1 MTASAATPAD
11 SPLSGSARPAR
22 APAGAVRGRGAAA
35 NPRNRFERIDVDFE
49 PGESAAERGDVPP
62 TELFRDD
69 SKTVLSRND
78 SPDLGFEYSLN
89 PYRGCEHG
97 CIYCYARPTHE
108 YLGFSA
114 GLDFESRIL
123 VKERAP
129 ELLRAALLNPRWKPQ
144 VIVLSGVTDPYQPI
158 ERKLRITRRCLEV
171 LAEFRNPVAI
181 VTKNHLVTR
190 DIDLL
195 RELGRFGACGV
206 FLSITSVSPSL
217 SARMEPRASTPRR
230 RFDALR
236 ELSAAGI
243 PCGVMAA
250 PIVPGL
256 NDDQIPAILDAAAE
270 AGASRAGYILLRL
283 PHGLRKLF
291 SDWLA
296 THFPD
301 RRDRVLNRLR
311 EARGGDLNDPRF
323 HHRMKGGGEYAQQIG
338 RLFETSRRRA
348 GLDGGRGRGVGA
360 ESTAAFRRR
369 TDQRSLFDDPAGPE
383 ARP

>member
-1 MTASAATPAD
+1 MLGFSLVTTPPTTPRKGAPAS
-11 SPLSGSARPAR
+11 SARPAKS
-22 APAGAVRGRGAAA
+22 PAGSVRGRGAAA

-49 PGESAAERGDVPP
+49 PGESTAERGDVPP

-69 SKTVLSRND
+69 SKTVLSKND
-78 SPDLGFEYSLN
+78 SPDLGFQYSLN

-129 ELLRAALLNPRWKPQ
+129 ELLRRALENPRWTPQ
-144 VIVLSGVTDPYQPI
+144 VIMLSGVTDPYQPI
-158 ERKLRITRRCLEV
+158 ERRLRVTRRCLEI

-190 DIDLL
+190 DLDLL
-195 RELGRFGACGV
+195 LELNRFQACGV
-206 FLSITSVSPSL
+206 YLSITSVSPSL
-217 SARMEPRASTPRR
+217 SARMEPRASSPRR
-230 RFDALR
+230 RLQALR
-236 ELSAAGI
+236 ELSEAGI

-250 PIVPGL
+250 PIIPSL
-256 NDDQIPAILDAAAE
+256 NDDQIPAILEAAAE
-270 AGASRAGYILLRL
+270 AGATRAGYILVRL

-291 SDWLA
+291 ADWLG

-311 EARGGDLNDPRF
+311 EARDGDLNDPRF
-323 HHRMKGGGEYAQQIG
+323 HHRMKGGGEYAEQIG
-338 RLFETSRRRA
+338 RLFETVRRRV
-348 GLDGGRGRGVGA
+348 GLEGGRTGRTGSPSA
-360 ESTAAFRRR
+360 TAFRRR
-369 TDQRSLFDDPAGPE
+369 TAQRTLFHP
-383 ARP
+383 

>member
-1 MTASAATPAD
+1 MNVPDRSSD
-11 SPLSGSARPAR
+11 RR
-22 APAGAVRGRGAAA
+22 AKPSRKPSGAVRGRGAAA
-35 NPRNRFERIDVDFE
+35 NPRNRFERIDIDFE
-49 PGESAAERGDVPP
+49 PGESVAERGDTPP
-62 TELFRDD
+62 TELFRDH
-69 SKTVLSRND
+69 SKTILSRND

-129 ELLRAALLNPRWKPQ
+129 ELLRKALLNPRWKPQ

-158 ERKLRITRRCLEV
+158 ERRLRITRRCLEV

-181 VTKNHLVTR
+181 ITKSHLVTR
-190 DIDLL
+190 DLDLL
-195 RELGRFGACGV
+195 MELNRFQACGV
-206 FLSITSVSPSL
+206 YLSITSVSASL

-230 RFDALR
+230 RFEALR

-243 PCGVMAA
+243 PCGVMTA
-250 PIVPGL
+250 PIIPGL
-256 NDDQIPAILDAAAE
+256 NDDQIPAILEAAAE
-270 AGASRAGYILLRL
+270 AGASRAGYILVRL
-283 PHGLRKLF
+283 PHGLRELF

-296 THFPD
+296 THFPE

-311 EARGGDLNDPRF
+311 ETRDGNLNDPRF
-323 HHRMKGGGEYAQQIG
+323 HHRMKGGGEYAEQIG
-338 RLFETSRRRA
+338 RLFVTVRRRV
-348 GLDGGRGRGVGA
+348 GLGGGGNGRTA
-360 ESTAAFRRR
+360 SPSTAAFRRR
-369 TDQRSLFDDPAGPE
+369 TSQRSLFDKAAGPS
-383 ARP
+383 AHP

>member
-1 MTASAATPAD
+1 MDVSDRSSDRRTKPRKVPS
-11 SPLSGSARPAR
+11 
-22 APAGAVRGRGAAA
+22 GAVRGRGAAA
-35 NPRNRFERIDVDFE
+35 NPRNRFERIDIDFE
-49 PGESAAERGDVPP
+49 PGESVAERGDAPP
-62 TELFRDD
+62 TELFRDH
-69 SKTVLSRND
+69 SKTILSRND
-78 SPDLGFEYSLN
+78 SPDIGFEYSLN

-129 ELLRAALLNPRWKPQ
+129 ELLREALLSPRWKPQ

-181 VTKNHLVTR
+181 ITKNHLVTR
-190 DIDLL
+190 DLDLFV
-195 RELGRFGACGV
+195 ELNRFQACGV
-206 FLSITSVSPSL
+206 YLSITSVSASL

-243 PCGVMAA
+243 PCGVMTA
-250 PIVPGL
+250 PIIPGL
-256 NDDQIPAILDAAAE
+256 NDDQIPAILEAAAE
-270 AGASRAGYILLRL
+270 AGASRAGYILVRL
-283 PHGLRKLF
+283 PHGLRELF

-311 EARGGDLNDPRF
+311 EARDGNLNDPRF
-323 HHRMKGGGEYAQQIG
+323 HHRMKGGGEYAEQIG
-338 RLFETSRRRA
+338 RLFETVRRRV
-348 GLDGGRGRGVGA
+348 GLDGGGNGRTA
-360 ESTAAFRRR
+360 SPSTAAFRRR
-369 TDQRSLFDDPAGPE
+369 TDQRSLFDEAALPE
-383 ARP
+383 AHP

>member
-1 MTASAATPAD
+1 MKVPDSASDRQSQRPGR
-11 SPLSGSARPAR
+11 PSGS
-22 APAGAVRGRGAAA
+22 VRGRGAAA
-35 NPRNRFERIDVDFE
+35 NPRNRFERIDIDFE
-49 PGESAAERGDVPP
+49 PGESVAERGDAPP
-62 TELFRDD
+62 TELFRDH
-69 SKTVLSRND
+69 SKTILSRND
-78 SPDLGFEYSLN
+78 SPDIGFEYSLN

-129 ELLRAALLNPRWKPQ
+129 ELLRTALLSPRWKPQ

-171 LAEFRNPVAI
+171 LADFRNPVAI
-181 VTKNHLVTR
+181 ITKNHLVTR
-190 DIDLL
+190 DLDLL
-195 RELGRFGACGV
+195 MELNRFQACGV
-206 FLSITSVSPSL
+206 YLSITSVSASL

-230 RFDALR
+230 RFEALR

-250 PIVPGL
+250 PIIPGL
-256 NDDQIPAILDAAAE
+256 NDDQIPAILEAAAE
-270 AGASRAGYILLRL
+270 AGASRAGYILVRL
-283 PHGLRKLF
+283 PHGLRELF

-311 EARGGDLNDPRF
+311 EARDGNLNDPRF
-323 HHRMKGGGEYAQQIG
+323 HHRMKGGGKYAEQIG
-338 RLFETSRRRA
+338 RLFETVRRRV
-348 GLDGGRGRGVGA
+348 GLGGGGNGRTA
-360 ESTAAFRRR
+360 SPSTAAFRRR
-369 TDQRSLFDDPAGPE
+369 PDQRSLFDEAGAPE
-383 ARP
+383 AHP

>member
-1 MTASAATPAD
+1 MNVRDSASD
-11 SPLSGSARPAR
+11 RPSR
-22 APAGAVRGRGAAA
+22 PRKAPSGAVRGRGAAA
-35 NPRNRFERIDVDFE
+35 NPRNRFERIEIDFE
-49 PGESAAERGDVPP
+49 PGESVAERGDAPP
-62 TELFRDD
+62 TELFRDE
-69 SKTVLSRND
+69 SRTILSRND

-129 ELLRAALLNPRWKPQ
+129 DLLRKALLSPRWKPR

-181 VTKNHLVTR
+181 ITKNHLVTR
-190 DIDLL
+190 DLDLL
-195 RELGRFGACGV
+195 VELNRFQACGV
-206 FLSITSVSPSL
+206 YLSITSASASL

-230 RFDALR
+230 RFEALR

-250 PIVPGL
+250 PIIPGL
-256 NDDQIPAILDAAAE
+256 NDDQIPAILEAAAE
-270 AGASRAGYILLRL
+270 AGARRAGYILVRL
-283 PHGLRKLF
+283 PHGLRELF

-311 EARGGDLNDPRF
+311 EARDGNLNDPRF
-323 HHRMKGGGEYAQQIG
+323 HHRMKGGGEYAEQIG
-338 RLFETSRRRA
+338 RLFETVRRRV
-348 GLDGGRGRGVGA
+348 GLDGGGNGRTGSP
-360 ESTAAFRRR
+360 STAAFRRR
-369 TDQRSLFDDPAGPE
+369 TDQRSLFDEAAAPE
-383 ARP
+383 AHP

>member
-1 MTASAATPAD
+1 MNVSD
-11 SPLSGSARPAR
+11 RSSARREKP
-22 APAGAVRGRGAAA
+22 PKTPSGAVRGRGAAA
-35 NPRNRFERIDVDFE
+35 NPRNRFERIEIDFA
-49 PGESAAERGDVPP
+49 PGESVAERGDAPP
-62 TELFRDD
+62 TELFRDQ
-69 SKTVLSRND
+69 SKTILSRND

-129 ELLRAALLNPRWKPQ
+129 ELLRKALLSPRWKPR

-181 VTKNHLVTR
+181 ITKNHLVTR
-190 DIDLL
+190 DLDLL
-195 RELGRFGACGV
+195 LELNRFEACGV
-206 FLSITSVSPSL
+206 YLSITSVSASL

-230 RFDALR
+230 RFEALR
-236 ELSAAGI
+236 VLSAAGI

-250 PIVPGL
+250 PIIPGL
-256 NDDQIPAILDAAAE
+256 NDEQIPAILEAAAE
-270 AGASRAGYILLRL
+270 AGASRAGYILVRL
-283 PHGLRKLF
+283 PHGLRELF

-296 THFPD
+296 TQLPD

-311 EARGGDLNDPRF
+311 EARDGELNDPRF
-323 HHRMKGGGEYAQQIG
+323 HHRMKGGGEYAEQIG
-338 RLFETSRRRA
+338 RLFETVRRRV
-348 GLDGGRGRGVGA
+348 GLGGGGNGRTGSP
-360 ESTAAFRRR
+360 STAAFRRR
-369 TDQRSLFDDPAGPE
+369 TDQRSLFDEAAGPV
-383 ARP
+383 AHP

>member
-1 MTASAATPAD
+1 MKVPDSASGHRSNPRKTP
-11 SPLSGSARPAR
+11 P
-22 APAGAVRGRGAAA
+22 GAVRGRGAAV
-35 NPRNRFERIDVDFE
+35 NPRNRFERLEVDFE
-49 PGESAAERGDVPP
+49 PGESLAERGEAPP

-69 SKTVLSRND
+69 SKTILSRND
-78 SPDLGFEYSLN
+78 SPDIGFEYSLN

-123 VKERAP
+123 VKDRAP
-129 ELLRAALLNPRWKPQ
+129 ELLRKALLSPRWKPQ

-181 VTKNHLVTR
+181 ITKNHLVTR
-190 DIDLL
+190 DLDLL
-195 RELGRFGACGV
+195 VELNRFQACGV
-206 FLSITSVSPSL
+206 YLSITSVSASL

-230 RFDALR
+230 RFEALR

-250 PIVPGL
+250 PIIPGL
-256 NDDQIPAILDAAAE
+256 NDEQIPAILEAAAA
-270 AGASRAGYILLRL
+270 AGASRAGYILVRL
-283 PHGLRKLF
+283 PHGLRELF

-311 EARGGDLNDPRF
+311 EARDGNLNDPRF
-323 HHRMKGGGEYAQQIG
+323 HHRMKGGGEYAEQIG
-338 RLFETSRRRA
+338 RLFETVRRRV
-348 GLDGGRGRGVGA
+348 GLAGGRSRGTTSP
-360 ESTAAFRRR
+360 STAAFRRR
-369 TDQRSLFDDPAGPE
+369 TDQRSLFDEPE
-383 ARP
+383 RTG

>member
-1 MTASAATPAD
+1 MNVRDSASD
-11 SPLSGSARPAR
+11 RPSR
-22 APAGAVRGRGAAA
+22 PRKAPSGAVRGRGAAV
-35 NPRNRFERIDVDFE
+35 NPRNRFERIEIDFE
-49 PGESAAERGDVPP
+49 PGESVAERGDAPP
-62 TELFRDD
+62 TELFRDE
-69 SKTVLSRND
+69 SRTILSRND
-78 SPDLGFEYSLN
+78 SPDIGFEYSLN

-129 ELLRAALLNPRWKPQ
+129 ELLREALLSPRWKPQ

-181 VTKNHLVTR
+181 ITKNHLVTR
-190 DIDLL
+190 DLDLL
-195 RELGRFGACGV
+195 QELNRFQACGV
-206 FLSITSVSPSL
+206 YLSITSVSASL

-243 PCGVMAA
+243 PCGVMTA
-250 PIVPGL
+250 PIIPGL
-256 NDDQIPAILDAAAE
+256 NDDQIPAILEAAAE
-270 AGASRAGYILLRL
+270 AGASRAGYILVRL
-283 PHGLRKLF
+283 PHGLRELF

-311 EARGGDLNDPRF
+311 EARDGNLNDPRF
-323 HHRMKGGGEYAQQIG
+323 HHRMKGGGEYAEQIG
-338 RLFETSRRRA
+338 RLFETVRRRV
-348 GLDGGRGRGVGA
+348 GLGGGGNGRTGSP
-360 ESTAAFRRR
+360 STAAFRRR
-369 TDQRSLFDDPAGPE
+369 TDQRSLFDE
-383 ARP
+383 ATETEAHP

>member
-1 MTASAATPAD
+1 VSASRTPCINEPRPAVTAS
-11 SPLSGSARPAR
+11 
-22 APAGAVRGRGAAA
+22 GALRGRGAAV
-35 NPRNRFERIDVDFE
+35 NPRNRFERIDIDFE
-49 PGESAAERGDVPP
+49 PGESAAERGDAPP
-62 TELFRDD
+62 TELFRDE
-69 SKTVLSRND
+69 SRTILSRND

-129 ELLRAALLNPRWKPQ
+129 DLLRKALLSPRWKPQ

-181 VTKNHLVTR
+181 ITKNHLVTR

-195 RELGRFGACGV
+195 LELNRFQACGV
-206 FLSITSVSPSL
+206 YLSITSVSASL

-230 RFDALR
+230 RFAALR

-243 PCGVMAA
+243 PCGVMTA
-250 PIVPGL
+250 PIIPGL
-256 NDDQIPAILDAAAE
+256 NDDQIPAILEAAAE
-270 AGASRAGYILLRL
+270 AGASRAGYILVRL
-283 PHGLRKLF
+283 PHGLRELF

-311 EARGGDLNDPRF
+311 EARDGDLNDPRF
-323 HHRMKGGGEYAQQIG
+323 HHRMKGGGEYAEQIG
-338 RLFETSRRRA
+338 RLFETVRRRV
-348 GLDGGRGRGVGA
+348 GLGGGGNGRTGSP
-360 ESTAAFRRR
+360 STAAFRRR
-369 TDQRSLFDDPAGPE
+369 TNQRSLFDE
-383 ARP
+383 ATETEAHP

>member
-1 MTASAATPAD
+1 MSASRTARINEPLPAATA
-11 SPLSGSARPAR
+11 
-22 APAGAVRGRGAAA
+22 AGAVRGRGAAA
-35 NPRNRFERIDVDFE
+35 NPRNRFERIDIDFE
-49 PGESAAERGDVPP
+49 PGESVAESGVSPA
-62 TELFRDD
+62 TELFRDE
-69 SKTVLSRND
+69 SRTILSRND
-78 SPDLGFEYSLN
+78 SPDIGFEYSLN

-108 YLGFSA
+108 YLGFSS

-129 ELLRAALLNPRWKPQ
+129 ELLRKALLNPRWKPQ

-171 LAEFRNPVAI
+171 LADFRNPVAI
-181 VTKNHLVTR
+181 ITKNHLVTR

-195 RELGRFGACGV
+195 RELNRFRACGV
-206 FLSITSVSPSL
+206 YLSITSVSATL

-230 RFDALR
+230 RFEALR
-236 ELSAAGI
+236 ALSDAGI

-256 NDDQIPAILDAAAE
+256 NDDQLPAILEAAAE

-283 PHGLRKLF
+283 PHGLRQLF
-291 SDWLA
+291 SDWLE

-311 EARGGDLNDPRF
+311 EARDGDLNDSRF
-323 HHRMKGGGEYAQQIG
+323 HHRMKGAGEYADQIG
-338 RLFETSRRRA
+338 RLFETVRRRV
-348 GLDGGRGRGVGA
+348 GLQGGRAGRTDSPSA
-360 ESTAAFRRR
+360 TAFRRR
-369 TDQRSLFDDPAGPE
+369 SDQRSLFDEATGPVPD
-383 ARP
+383 R

>member
-1 MTASAATPAD
+1 MSASRNARVSEPRPAATP
-11 SPLSGSARPAR
+11 SGAL
-22 APAGAVRGRGAAA
+22 RGRGAAV
-35 NPRNRFERIDVDFE
+35 NPRNRFERIEIDFE
-49 PGESAAERGDVPP
+49 PGESVAERGESPA

-69 SKTVLSRND
+69 SRTILSRND

-181 VTKNHLVTR
+181 ITKNHLVTR

-195 RELGRFGACGV
+195 RELNRFGACGV
-206 FLSITSVSPSL
+206 YVSITSVSASL

-230 RFDALR
+230 RFEALR

-243 PCGVMAA
+243 PCGVMTA

-256 NDDQIPAILDAAAE
+256 NDDQIPAILEAAAE

-296 THFPD
+296 AHFPD

-311 EARGGDLNDPRF
+311 EARDGDLNDPRF
-323 HHRMKGGGEYAQQIG
+323 HHRMKGGGEYAEQIG
-338 RLFETSRRRA
+338 RLFETTRRRV
-348 GLDGGRGRGVGA
+348 GLGGGRNGRAGNQSA
-360 ESTAAFRRR
+360 AAFRRR
-369 TDQRSLFDDPAGPE
+369 TAQRSLFDEAAGP
-383 ARP
+383 

>member
-1 MTASAATPAD
+1 MTAADGALAA
-11 SPLSGSARPAR
+11 SPRPVT

-35 NPRNRFERIDVDFE
+35 NPTNRFERIDIDFE
-49 PGESAAERGDVPP
+49 PGESPAERGDAPP

-78 SPDLGFEYSLN
+78 SPDLGFQYSLN

-123 VKERAP
+123 VKEKAP
-129 ELLRAALLNPRWKPQ
+129 ELLRRALENPRWTPQ
-144 VIVLSGVTDPYQPI
+144 VIMLSGVTDPYQPI
-158 ERKLRITRRCLEV
+158 ERRLRVTRRCLEV

-190 DIDLL
+190 DLDLL
-195 RELGRFGACGV
+195 LELNQFQACAV
-206 FLSITSVSPSL
+206 HLSITSVSPSL
-217 SARMEPRASTPRR
+217 SARMEPRASSPRR
-230 RFDALR
+230 RLEALR
-236 ELSAAGI
+236 ELSEAGI

-250 PIVPGL
+250 PIIPSL
-256 NDDQIPAILDAAAE
+256 NDDQIPAILEAAAE
-270 AGASRAGYILLRL
+270 AGARRAGYILVRL
-283 PHGLRKLF
+283 PHGLRELF
-291 SDWLA
+291 ADWLS

-311 EARGGDLNDPRF
+311 EARDGDLNDPRF
-323 HHRMKGGGEYAQQIG
+323 HHRMKGSGEYAEQIG
-338 RLFETSRRRA
+338 RLFETVRRRV
-348 GLDGGRGRGVGA
+348 GLEGGRSGRT
-360 ESTAAFRRR
+360 ESPSAASFRRR
-369 TDQRSLFDDPAGPE
+369 TAQRSLFHPC
-383 ARP
+383 AR

>member
-1 MTASAATPAD
+1 MNVRDSASD
-11 SPLSGSARPAR
+11 RPSR
-22 APAGAVRGRGAAA
+22 PRKAPSGAVRGRGAAA
-35 NPRNRFERIDVDFE
+35 NPRNRFERIEIDFE
-49 PGESAAERGDVPP
+49 PGESVAERGDAPP
-62 TELFRDD
+62 TELFRDE
-69 SKTVLSRND
+69 SRTILSRND

-129 ELLRAALLNPRWKPQ
+129 DLLRKALLSPRWKPR

-181 VTKNHLVTR
+181 ITKNHLVTR
-190 DIDLL
+190 DLDLL
-195 RELGRFGACGV
+195 VELNRFQACGV
-206 FLSITSVSPSL
+206 YLSITSASASL

-250 PIVPGL
+250 PIIPGL
-256 NDDQIPAILDAAAE
+256 NDDQIPAILEAAAE
-270 AGASRAGYILLRL
+270 AGARRAGYILVRL
-283 PHGLRKLF
+283 PHGLRELF

-311 EARGGDLNDPRF
+311 EARDGNLNDPRF
-323 HHRMKGGGEYAQQIG
+323 HHRMKGGGEYAEQIG
-338 RLFETSRRRA
+338 RLFETVRRRV
-348 GLDGGRGRGVGA
+348 GLDGGGNGRTGSP
-360 ESTAAFRRR
+360 STAAFRRR
-369 TDQRSLFDDPAGPE
+369 TDQRSLFDEAAAPE
-383 ARP
+383 AHP

>member
-1 MTASAATPAD
+1 MTASSATLAD

-62 TELFRDD
+62 TQLFRDD

-129 ELLRAALLNPRWKPQ
+129 ELLREALLSRRWKPQ
-144 VIVLSGVTDPYQPI
+144 VIVLSGVTDPYQPV

-230 RFDALR
+230 RFEALR
-236 ELSAAGI
+236 ELSEAGI

-256 NDDQIPAILDAAAE
+256 NDDQIPAILEAAAD
-270 AGASRAGYILLRL
+270 AGARRAGYILLRL
-283 PHGLRKLF
+283 PHGLRELF

-296 THFPD
+296 THFPE
-301 RRDRVLNRLR
+301 RRERVLNRLR
-311 EARGGDLNDPRF
+311 EARSGRLNDPRF
-323 HHRMKGGGEYAQQIG
+323 HRRMKGGGEYAEQIG

-348 GLDGGRGRGVGA
+348 GLDGGHGRGVGG

-369 TDQRSLFDDPAGPE
+369 TDQRSLFDDPAGPD

>member
-1 MTASAATPAD
+1 MKVSRTP
-11 SPLSGSARPAR
+11 S
-22 APAGAVRGRGAAA
+22 GAVRGRGAAA
-35 NPRNRFERIDVDFE
+35 NPGNRFERIDIDFE
-49 PGESAAERGDVPP
+49 PGESVAERGVSPA
-62 TELFRDD
+62 TELFRDH
-69 SKTVLSRND
+69 SKTILSRND
-78 SPDLGFEYSLN
+78 SPDIGFEYSLN

-129 ELLRAALLNPRWKPQ
+129 DLLRKALLSPRWKPQ

-181 VTKNHLVTR
+181 ITKNHLVTR
-190 DIDLL
+190 DLDLL
-195 RELGRFGACGV
+195 MELNRFQACGV
-206 FLSITSVSPSL
+206 YLSITSVSASL

-230 RFDALR
+230 RFEALR

-250 PIVPGL
+250 PIIPGL
-256 NDDQIPAILDAAAE
+256 NDEQIPAILESAAE
-270 AGASRAGYILLRL
+270 AGARRAGYILVRL
-283 PHGLRKLF
+283 PHGLRELF

-311 EARGGDLNDPRF
+311 EARDGNLNDPRF
-323 HHRMKGGGEYAQQIG
+323 HHRMKGGGEYAEQIG
-338 RLFETSRRRA
+338 RLFETVRRRV
-348 GLDGGRGRGVGA
+348 GLGGGGNGRTGSP
-360 ESTAAFRRR
+360 STAAFRRR
-369 TDQRSLFDDPAGPE
+369 ASQRSLFDETAGPE
-383 ARP
+383 AHP

>member
-1 MTASAATPAD
+1 MNVRDSAAD
-11 SPLSGSARPAR
+11 RPSR
-22 APAGAVRGRGAAA
+22 PREAPSGAVRGRGAAA
-35 NPRNRFERIDVDFE
+35 NPRNRFERIEIDFE
-49 PGESAAERGDVPP
+49 PGESVAERGDAPP
-62 TELFRDD
+62 TELFRDE
-69 SKTVLSRND
+69 SRTILSRND

-129 ELLRAALLNPRWKPQ
+129 DLLRKALLSPRWKPQ

-181 VTKNHLVTR
+181 ITKNHLVTR
-190 DIDLL
+190 DLDLL
-195 RELGRFGACGV
+195 VELNRFQACGV
-206 FLSITSVSPSL
+206 YLSITSASASL

-230 RFDALR
+230 RFEALH

-250 PIVPGL
+250 PIIPGL
-256 NDDQIPAILDAAAE
+256 NDDQIPAILEAAAE
-270 AGASRAGYILLRL
+270 AGARRAGYILVRL
-283 PHGLRKLF
+283 PHGLRELF

-311 EARGGDLNDPRF
+311 EARDGNLNDPRF
-323 HHRMKGGGEYAQQIG
+323 HHRMKGGGEYAEQIG
-338 RLFETSRRRA
+338 RLFETVRRRV
-348 GLDGGRGRGVGA
+348 GLDGGANGRTGSP
-360 ESTAAFRRR
+360 STAAFRRR
-369 TDQRSLFDDPAGPE
+369 TDQRSLFDEAAAPE
-383 ARP
+383 AHP

>member
-11 SPLSGSARPAR
+11 SPLSGSARPA
-22 APAGAVRGRGAAA
+22 AKPAGAVRGRGAAA

-62 TELFRDD
+62 TQLFRDD

-123 VKERAP
+123 VKDRAP
-129 ELLRAALLNPRWKPQ
+129 ELLRRALLSPRWKPQ

-181 VTKNHLVTR
+181 ITKNHLVTR

-195 RELGRFGACGV
+195 VELNRFQACGV
-206 FLSITSVSPSL
+206 YLSITSVSASL
-217 SARMEPRASTPRR
+217 SARMEPRASAPRR
-230 RFDALR
+230 RFEALR

-250 PIVPGL
+250 PIIPGL
-256 NDDQIPAILDAAAE
+256 NDEQIPAILEAAAE

-283 PHGLRKLF
+283 PHGLRGLF

-311 EARGGDLNDPRF
+311 EARDGNLNDPRF
-323 HHRMKGGGEYAQQIG
+323 HHRMKGGGEYAEQIG

-369 TDQRSLFDDPAGPE
+369 TDQRSLFDDPVGPE

>member
-1 MTASAATPAD
+1 MKVPDSAPDRRSNPRKTP
-11 SPLSGSARPAR
+11 P
-22 APAGAVRGRGAAA
+22 GAVRGRGAAA
-35 NPRNRFERIDVDFE
+35 NPRNRFERLDIDFE
-49 PGESAAERGDVPP
+49 PGESLAERGASPV
-62 TELFRDD
+62 TELFRDH

-78 SPDLGFEYSLN
+78 SPDIGFEYSLN

-123 VKERAP
+123 VKDRAP
-129 ELLRAALLNPRWKPQ
+129 ELLRKALLSPRWKPQ

-181 VTKNHLVTR
+181 ITKNHLVTR
-190 DIDLL
+190 DLDLL
-195 RELGRFGACGV
+195 VELNRFQACGV
-206 FLSITSVSPSL
+206 YLSITSVSASL

-230 RFDALR
+230 RFEALR

-250 PIVPGL
+250 PIIPGL
-256 NDDQIPAILDAAAE
+256 NDEQIPAILEAAAE
-270 AGASRAGYILLRL
+270 AGASRAGYILVRL
-283 PHGLRKLF
+283 PHGLRELF

-311 EARGGDLNDPRF
+311 EARDGNLNDPRF
-323 HHRMKGGGEYAQQIG
+323 HHRMKGGGEYAEQIG
-338 RLFETSRRRA
+338 RLFETVRRRV
-348 GLDGGRGRGVGA
+348 GLAGGRSRGTTSP
-360 ESTAAFRRR
+360 STAAFRRR
-369 TDQRSLFDDPAGPE
+369 TDQRSLFDEAAEPE
-383 ARP
+383 THP

>member
-1 MTASAATPAD
+1 VLGSSAVTTPPTTPRKGAPAS
-11 SPLSGSARPAR
+11 SARPAKS
-22 APAGAVRGRGAAA
+22 PAGSVRGRGAAA

-49 PGESAAERGDVPP
+49 PGESTAERGDVPP

-69 SKTVLSRND
+69 SKTVLSKND
-78 SPDLGFEYSLN
+78 SPDLGFRYSLN

-129 ELLRAALLNPRWKPQ
+129 ELLRRALENPRWTPQ
-144 VIVLSGVTDPYQPI
+144 VIMLSGVTDPYQPI
-158 ERKLRITRRCLEV
+158 ERRLRVTRRCLEI

-195 RELGRFGACGV
+195 LELNRFQACGV
-206 FLSITSVSPSL
+206 YLSITSVSPSL
-217 SARMEPRASTPRR
+217 SARMEPRASSPRR
-230 RFDALR
+230 RLQALH
-236 ELSAAGI
+236 ELSEAGI

-250 PIVPGL
+250 PIIPGL
-256 NDDQIPAILDAAAE
+256 NDDQIPAILEAAAE
-270 AGASRAGYILLRL
+270 AGATRAGYILVRL

-291 SDWLA
+291 ADWLG

-311 EARGGDLNDPRF
+311 EARDGDLNDPRF
-323 HHRMKGGGEYAQQIG
+323 HHRMKGGGEYAEQIG
-338 RLFETSRRRA
+338 RLFETVRRRV
-348 GLDGGRGRGVGA
+348 GLEGGRTGRTGSPSA
-360 ESTAAFRRR
+360 TAFRRR
-369 TDQRSLFDDPAGPE
+369 TAQRNLFHP
-383 ARP
+383 

>member
-1 MTASAATPAD
+1 MSASRNARVNEPRPAATP
-11 SPLSGSARPAR
+11 SGAL
-22 APAGAVRGRGAAA
+22 RGRGAAV
-35 NPRNRFERIDVDFE
+35 NPRNRFERIEVDFE
-49 PGESAAERGDVPP
+49 PGESVAERGESPA

-69 SKTVLSRND
+69 SRTILSRND

-181 VTKNHLVTR
+181 ITKNHLVTR

-195 RELGRFGACGV
+195 RELHRFGACGV
-206 FLSITSVSPSL
+206 YVSITSVSASL

-230 RFDALR
+230 RFEALR

-243 PCGVMAA
+243 PCGVMTA

-256 NDDQIPAILDAAAE
+256 NDDQIPAILEAAAE

-296 THFPD
+296 AHFPD

-311 EARGGDLNDPRF
+311 EARDGDLNDPRF
-323 HHRMKGGGEYAQQIG
+323 HHRMKGGGEYAEQIG
-338 RLFETSRRRA
+338 RLFETTRRRV
-348 GLDGGRGRGVGA
+348 GLGGGRNGRAGNQSA
-360 ESTAAFRRR
+360 AAFRRR
-369 TDQRSLFDDPAGPE
+369 TAQRSLFDEAAGP
-383 ARP
+383 

>member
-1 MTASAATPAD
+1 
-11 SPLSGSARPAR
+11 
-22 APAGAVRGRGAAA
+22 VRGRGAAV
-35 NPRNRFERIDVDFE
+35 NPRNRFERIEVDFE
-49 PGESAAERGDVPP
+49 PGESVAERGGAPP

-69 SKTVLSRND
+69 SKTILSRND
-78 SPDLGFEYSLN
+78 SPDIGFEYSLN

-129 ELLRAALLNPRWKPQ
+129 ELLRKALLSPRWKPQ

-181 VTKNHLVTR
+181 ITKNHLVTR
-190 DIDLL
+190 DLDLL
-195 RELGRFGACGV
+195 LELNRFGACGV
-206 FLSITSVSPSL
+206 YVSITSVSASL

-236 ELSAAGI
+236 ELSDAGI
-243 PCGVMAA
+243 PCGVMSA
-250 PIVPGL
+250 PVIPGL
-256 NDDQIPAILDAAAE
+256 NDEQIPAILETAAA

-283 PHGLRKLF
+283 PHGLRELF
-291 SDWLA
+291 SEWLA

-311 EARGGDLNDPRF
+311 EARDGNLNDPRF
-323 HHRMKGGGEYAQQIG
+323 HHRMKGGGEYAEQIG
-338 RLFETSRRRA
+338 RLFETVRRRV
-348 GLDGGRGRGVGA
+348 GLAGGRSGRIGKP
-360 ESTAAFRRR
+360 STAAFRRR
-369 TDQRSLFDDPAGPE
+369 TDQRSLFDEPE
-383 ARP
+383 RTG

>member
-1 MTASAATPAD
+1 MLGSSVVTTPPTTPRKGAPAS
-11 SPLSGSARPAR
+11 SARPAR
-22 APAGAVRGRGAAA
+22 APAGSVRGRGASA

-49 PGESAAERGDVPP
+49 PGESTAERGDVPP

-69 SKTVLSRND
+69 SKTVLSKND
-78 SPDLGFEYSLN
+78 SPDLGFQYSLN

-129 ELLRAALLNPRWKPQ
+129 ELLHRALENPRWTPQ
-144 VIVLSGVTDPYQPI
+144 VIMLSGVTDPYQPI
-158 ERKLRITRRCLEV
+158 ERRLRVTRRCLEV

-195 RELGRFGACGV
+195 LELNRFHACAV
-206 FLSITSVSPSL
+206 HLSITSVSPSL
-217 SARMEPRASTPRR
+217 SARMEPRASSPRR
-230 RFDALR
+230 RLEAVR
-236 ELSAAGI
+236 ELSEAGI

-250 PIVPGL
+250 PIIPSL
-256 NDDQIPAILDAAAE
+256 NDDQIPAILEAAAE
-270 AGASRAGYILLRL
+270 AGATRAGYILVRL

-291 SDWLA
+291 ADWLG

-311 EARGGDLNDPRF
+311 EARDGDLNDPRF
-323 HHRMKGGGEYAQQIG
+323 HHRMKGGGEYAEQIG
-338 RLFETSRRRA
+338 RLFETVRRRV
-348 GLDGGRGRGVGA
+348 GLEGGWTGRTGSPSA
-360 ESTAAFRRR
+360 TAFRRR
-369 TDQRSLFDDPAGPE
+369 TAQRTLFHP
-383 ARP
+383 

>member
-1 MTASAATPAD
+1 MIVPDSASDRRSNARGAAV
-11 SPLSGSARPAR
+11 
-22 APAGAVRGRGAAA
+22 GAVRGRGAAA
-35 NPRNRFERIDVDFE
+35 NPRNRFERIDIDFE
-49 PGESAAERGDVPP
+49 PGESVAERGAAPA
-62 TELFRDD
+62 TELFRDE
-69 SKTVLSRND
+69 SRTILSRND
-78 SPDLGFEYSLN
+78 SPDIGFEYSLN

-129 ELLRAALLNPRWKPQ
+129 ELLRTALLSPRWKPR
-144 VIVLSGVTDPYQPI
+144 VIVLSGVTDPYQPV

-181 VTKNHLVTR
+181 ITKNHLVTR
-190 DIDLL
+190 DLDLL
-195 RELGRFGACGV
+195 SELNRFRACGV
-206 FLSITSVSPSL
+206 HLSITSVSASL

-230 RFDALR
+230 RFEALR

-250 PIVPGL
+250 PIIPGL
-256 NDDQIPAILDAAAE
+256 NDDQIPAILEAAAA
-270 AGASRAGYILLRL
+270 AGASQAGCILLRL

-301 RRDRVLNRLR
+301 RRERVLNRLR
-311 EARGGDLNDPRF
+311 EARDGALNDSRF
-323 HHRMKGGGEYAQQIG
+323 HHRMKGGGEYAEQVG
-338 RLFETSRRRA
+338 RLFETVRRRV
-348 GLDGGRGRGVGA
+348 GLDGGRDGRTGGP
-360 ESTAAFRRR
+360 STAAFRRHA
-369 TDQRSLFDDPAGPE
+369 DQRRLFDETAGPE
-383 ARP
+383 AHP

>member
-1 MTASAATPAD
+1 MTAPLATPPDRA
-11 SPLSGSARPAR
+11 LAGSERPAK

-35 NPRNRFERIDVDFE
+35 NPKNRFERIDIDLE
-49 PGESAAERGDVPP
+49 PGESAAERGDAPP

-78 SPDLGFEYSLN
+78 SPDLGFQYSLN

-129 ELLRAALLNPRWKPQ
+129 ELLRRALENPRWTPQ

-158 ERKLRITRRCLEV
+158 ERRLRVTRRCLEV

-181 VTKNHLVTR
+181 VTKSHLVTR
-190 DIDLL
+190 DLDLL
-195 RELGRFGACGV
+195 LELNRFQACAV
-206 FLSITSVSPSL
+206 HLSITSVSPSL
-217 SARMEPRASTPRR
+217 SARMEPRASSPKRR
-230 RFDALR
+230 LEALR

-250 PIVPGL
+250 PIIPSL
-256 NDDQIPAILDAAAE
+256 NDDQIPAILEAAAE
-270 AGASRAGYILLRL
+270 AGARRAGYILVRL
-283 PHGLRKLF
+283 PHGLRELF
-291 SDWLA
+291 ADWLG

-301 RRDRVLNRLR
+301 RRDRILNRLR
-311 EARGGDLNDPRF
+311 EARDGDLNDPRF
-323 HHRMKGGGEYAQQIG
+323 HHRMKGGGEYAEQIG
-338 RLFETSRRRA
+338 RLFETVRRRV
-348 GLDGGRGRGVGA
+348 GLEGGRSGRTG
-360 ESTAAFRRR
+360 SPSAASFRRR
-369 TDQRSLFDDPAGPE
+369 TAQRTLFNNHPP
-383 ARP
+383 PPTSS